1 MIFSA
6 SARSGFMSQRVLRL
20 FTQLWLLFQN
30 YFNVKQS
37 VTSSCLEC
45 CCIVV
50 VAVKEHSAMVW
61 SERKRSIHAKNYT
74 SYLSEY
80 FISHSKGSWAVVELM
95 RPAVSTPKDNLS
107 PSFRPEIVS
116 PSPRARQ
123 HLRLQSLAV
132 LTCIASPKAPSDN
145 RHHQK
150 MALVVALDRGR
161 ITWNYSI
168 RTAPFSRR
176 FIPRQFSLCDL
187 NIVCRLATSLVYLFS
202 KILLAALC
210 WVWM

>member
-1 MIFSA
+1 MIFSV
-6 SARSGFMSQRVLRL
+6 SAGSGFISRRVLRL
-20 FTQLWLLFQN
+20 FTQFWLLFQN

-50 VAVKEHSAMVW
+50 VDVKEHLAMVS

-80 FISHSKGSWAVVELM
+80 CISHSKGSWAVVELM
-95 RPAVSTPKDNLS
+95 RAAVSTRKENNLS

-123 HLRLQSLAV
+123 RLRLQSPAV
-132 LTCIASPKAPSDN
+132 LTCIASLEAPSDN

-161 ITWNYSI
+161 ITWNCSI
-168 RTAPFSRR
+168 RTAVFQAFHSA
-176 FIPRQFSLCDL
+176 S
-187 NIVCRLATSLVYLFS
+187 
-202 KILLAALC
+202 ILPVQSEYRVQADH
-210 WVWM
+210 

>member
-1 MIFSA
+1 MIFSV
-6 SARSGFMSQRVLRL
+6 SAGSGFISRRVLRL
-20 FTQLWLLFQN
+20 FTQFWLLFQN

-50 VAVKEHSAMVW
+50 VAVKEHLAMVS

-80 FISHSKGSWAVVELM
+80 CISHSKGSWAVVKLM
-95 RPAVSTPKDNLS
+95 RAAVSTRKENNLS

-123 HLRLQSLAV
+123 RLRLQSPAV
-132 LTCIASPKAPSDN
+132 LTCIASLEAPSDN

-161 ITWNYSI
+161 ITWNCSI
-168 RTAPFSRR
+168 RTAVFQAFHSA
-176 FIPRQFSLCDL
+176 S
-187 NIVCRLATSLVYLFS
+187 
-202 KILLAALC
+202 ILPVQSEYRVQADH
-210 WVWM
+210 